1 MIVLVMALPGRFPYQ
16 GLPERADMPQ
26 RVWKVFS
33 IKSLKRVDFIG
44 AALLLAASFLF
55 VTPLEEAGVHY
66 SWSSAFIITLLTI
79 SGFLWIAF
87 LAWERRVTV
96 ASGVREPVF
105 PWRFMQSRV
114 RVGLILSD
122 GVPFDKIDEKFC

>member
-1 MIVLVMALPGRFPYQ
+1 MVVLIITIPTNFPYQ
-16 GLPERADMPQ
+16 ALPV
-26 RVWKVFS
+26 RVDAPKRIWNVFS
-33 IKSLKRVDFIG
+33 KKSLKRVDFFG

-66 SWSSAFIITLLTI
+66 EWGSAFIITLLVI

-87 LAWERRVTV
+87 FAWEKWVT
-96 ASGVREPVF
+96 ASLSVREPVF

-114 RVGLILSD
+114 RVGLILFAT
-122 GVPFDKIDEKFC
+122 VPLIILT